1 MYPAFNNWCIYC
13 HTPLQFL
20 LPLIYSLPHPLS
32 PLSISVRIT
41 YPAYILF
48 TLYFI
53 PSLWTHVHLCQN
65 FCILSLYLIR
75 VIGSWQPFLCLV
87 SLQTATTNLAP
98 LHPLT
103 PWLQRRCV
111 GQVPMNSWKFM
122 NKSVVKWPLR
132 SCTDSSYNPTC
143 LAERLAGF
151 RAIIVSVDV
160 TTH

>member
-1 MYPAFNNWCIYC
+1 MMIEFQVVKPRQSFGFSVKWFFPPTCVLTYEQHYNKENTVYPAFNKWCIYC
-13 HTPLQFL
+13 YTPLQFL
-20 LPLIYSLPHPLS
+20 LPLIHSLPHPLS

-53 PSLWTHVHLCQN
+53 PLLWTHVHLCQN

-87 SLQTATTNLAP
+87 PLQTATTNLAS
-98 LHPLT
+98 LHPHT

-111 GQVPMNSWKFM
+111 GQVPMNS
-122 NKSVVKWPLR
+122 
-132 SCTDSSYNPTC
+132 
-143 LAERLAGF
+143 
-151 RAIIVSVDV
+151 
-160 TTH
+160 